1 MRRMPDLV
9 TFNLLRILALDMHYA

>member
-9 TFNLLRILALDMHYA
+9 AFNLLRILALDMH